1 MKQIYVV
8 TGETG
13 MYSDRRNW
21 IVVAYESREKAEHH
35 VVQAKAQSEI
45 DKARYR
51 AYWNEGFGIEQ
62 HPQDYEGDGGFLMK
76 SQWDADDETSDDWSV
91 RNRYHEIIMYN
102 SSDDIRYEV
111 VPLELRA

>member
-13 MYSDRRNW
+13 MYSDRCNW

-51 AYWNEGFGIEQ
+51 AYWDDKEEP
-62 HPQDYEGDGGFLMK
+62 HPADYEGDEGFLMK
-76 SQWDADDETSDDWSV
+76 SPWDPDDETSDDWSV
-91 RNRYHEIIMYN
+91 RNRYHELIMYN
-102 SSDDIRYEV
+102 STDDFRYEV
-111 VPLELRA
+111 EPLGLYP